1 MAAHTERSKIRV
13 GALVV
18 AAVLLLAYIYFWRQ
32 ENQAADDLHLD
43 FQFEPGERFALEN
56 VKFSWA
62 LAAVVVVAMTIAVS

>member
-13 GALVV
+13 GAL
-18 AAVLLLAYIYFWRQ
+18 